1 MARKQPG
8 DIVRSADKYKQ
19 VRIVREEDA
28 PSSTVKEWK
37 PMAKPD
43 LNVGDHCS
51 CIRTPLHYQIT
62 EPVVILDM
70 KPDRTMPFDWSCLV
84 DTSVG
89 PKWLGASLFSKLK
102 TRA

>member
-1 MARKQPG
+1 MAKTN
-8 DIVRSADKYKQ
+8 KYKQ
-19 VRIVREEDA
+19 VPVAREDA

-70 KPDRTMPFDWSCLV
+70 KPDPMYAFDWACLV

-89 PKWLGASLFSKLK
+89 PKWLGASLF
-102 TRA
+102 TRIKPK

>member
-1 MARKQPG
+1 MAKKAG
-8 DIVRSADKYKQ
+8 DIVRSKDRYKQ
-19 VRIVREEDA
+19 VRVVREEDA

-51 CIRTPLHYQIT
+51 CIRTPLHYQIKT
-62 EPVVILDM
+62 PIVILDM
-70 KPDRTMPFDWSCLV
+70 KPDRMYAFDWGVLV